1 MKLIDI
7 QLTKTCSLESMD
19 DLTED
24 QQEKLMELG
33 FVSGCEVCPLNKFGR
48 SLVVKV
54 QQEKFAIDCKLAE
67 KINVK

>member
-1 MKLIDI
+1 
-7 QLTKTCSLESMD
+7 MD